1 MYKNQAHKK
10 EKFMNNTLNKFA
22 DYLKSQGF
30 EIHTKDDNE
39 DAVWFQVKL
48 PNFDAAPLFFLSY
61 TESTNTMLIMVSR
74 MVRFRGVNTHIMQ
87 LINFFNGDP
96 STMNCKMFID
106 MNGELIVSCSCF
118 LDSKDPYESIIQY
131 MDITVSALDHHLP
144 LMIEEMEN
152 SSDPK
157 EAE

>member
-1 MYKNQAHKK
+1 
-10 EKFMNNTLNKFA
+10 MNNTLNKFA

-39 DAVWFQVKL
+39 DAVWFQIKL

-106 MNGELIVSCSCF
+106 MNGELVVSCSSF

-144 LMIEEMEN
+144 LMSEEMEN
-152 SSDPK
+152 ASDPK

>member
-1 MYKNQAHKK
+1 
-10 EKFMNNTLNKFA
+10 
-22 DYLKSQGF
+22 
-30 EIHTKDDNE
+30 
-39 DAVWFQVKL
+39 
-48 PNFDAAPLFFLSY
+48 
-61 TESTNTMLIMVSR
+61 MVSR